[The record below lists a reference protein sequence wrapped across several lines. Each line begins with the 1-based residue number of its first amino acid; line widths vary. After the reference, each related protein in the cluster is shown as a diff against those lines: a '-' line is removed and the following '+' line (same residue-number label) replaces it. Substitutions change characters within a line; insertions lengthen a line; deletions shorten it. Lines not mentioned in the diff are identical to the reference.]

1 MTTPNQTTRLRD
13 AIAEIDA
20 LFEKATARPWVADC
34 HVAEL
39 GSGEDDRAHVIGSYG
54 NYAKQCLVR
63 ELSTMEGNSLERQH
77 ADAKLIALLVTSWP
91 LLRSALLDVREWQDG
106 RKSTGM
112 RDEEDREIFEGDWIQ
127 FNVTFFDGNFK
138 DEPISGKI
146 VYVPELM
153 SFQLV
158 NVQSDYWRQ
167 YTGGDDST
175 YAPFS
180 ELNFTEADLRII
192 DPPQPPAQDGE

>member
-1 MTTPNQTTRLRD
+1 MSDVEKQGPRGPIDLATENTVVQCDGFNAPDCTRAVISEFLHQ
-13 AIAEIDA
+13 A
-20 LFEKATARPWVADC
+20 KAAV
-34 HVAEL
+34 L
-39 GSGEDDRAHVIGSYG
+39 S
-54 NYAKQCLVR
+54 LVP
-63 ELSTMEGNSLERQH
+63 SEGV
-77 ADAKLIALLVTSWP
+77 D
-91 LLRSALLDVREWQDG
+91 

-112 RDEEDREIFEGDWIQ
+112 HDEDGREIFEGDWVQ

-158 NVQSDYWRQ
+158 NVQSDYWRE

-180 ELNFTEADLRII
+180 ELNFTEADFRII
-192 DPPQPPAQDGE
+192 EPPALPTPEEA